1 MTDIYRDPTDGATAR
16 RVDLLRRRRDELVTM
31 PHAIRRVVVA
41 RGARTAAGWAMA
53 LVGAL
58 LVGSAAS
65 PRIAKLVGHLLPP
78 DDPAVVATGLLAAW
92 LGGALVYAIARA
104 VCEHRFTIAMTK
116 CVLPGD
122 DLHDDLER
130 LAHEQPDV
138 VARRMAHRLEVR
150 SAALPVMA
158 AALVGPA
165 TLAYLALAVHVHG
178 WPANRVIEQTLGD
191 HARILLAG
199 GIAGLLA
206 TLAVLA
212 PRLRSPAATV
222 PAAVIAITALVFS
235 IALRTTPAAWLALS
249 VIATAGMIALTARK
263 LRIERAWI
271 ETDDPAAGAEVFDRI
286 AERFALLRRFVVA
299 HYGAV
304 TFVLAAFGLAL
315 AGQAS
320 YAKLPP
326 GTPTHVF
333 ANAFSR
339 VHVAASPPIVVD
351 NHNVLHTGV
360 AVSRSDYGTIIYML
374 NVLPGDDEVRTDIEI
389 WPGWEGRVEAHVDAE
404 HTTARDYEITGIG
417 DITPAHPF
425 DVTLPTVCTTDQRR
439 RITLKIHATT
449 AGTVRLIVQP
459 TLRASAC

>member
-41 RGARTAAGWAMA
+41 RGARTAAAWAMA
-53 LVGAL
+53 FIGAL

-65 PRIAKLVGHLLPP
+65 PRIGRLVGHVLPP
-78 DDPAVVATGLLAAW
+78 DDPAVIATALLAAW

-130 LAHEQPDV
+130 LAHEQPDE

-165 TLAYLALAVHVHG
+165 TFVYLALAAKVHG
-178 WPANRVIEQTLGD
+178 WPANRIIEHALGD
-191 HARILLAG
+191 HAGFLFAG
-199 GIAGLLA
+199 AIAGLLA
-206 TLAVLA
+206 ALWMLA

-222 PAAVIAITALVFS
+222 PAAVVAITALVFVV
-235 IALRTTPAAWLALS
+235 ALHAVPTAWYALPI
-249 VIATAGMIALTARK
+249 VAIAGMIAVTARK

-271 ETDDPAAGAEVFDRI
+271 ETDDPAEGAEVFDLI
-286 AERFALLRRFVVA
+286 AERFALLRSFARA
-299 HYGAV
+299 HYGMI
-304 TFVLAAFGLAL
+304 TFVLAAFGLGL

-320 YAKLPP
+320 FAKPQP
-326 GTPTHVF
+326 SVPTHLFERAF
-333 ANAFSR
+333 ALPEIR
-339 VHVAASPPIVVD
+339 SPAMPVD
-351 NHNVLHTGV
+351 ATPQTEI
-360 AVSRSDYGTIIYML
+360 AVTRGEYGTITYDLTLGAGMDFVETGLVI
-374 NVLPGDDEVRTDIEI
+374 P
-389 WPGWEGRVEAHVDAE
+389 PGWEGRVEAHVDPAS
-404 HTTARDYEITGIG
+404 TTATDYSIHGIG
-417 DITPAHPF
+417 DITAAHPF
-425 DVTLPTVCTTDQRR
+425 DVKLVSVCSDGNPEHVV
-439 RITLKIHATT
+439 LKVNASKPGH
-449 AGTVRLIVQP
+449 VRLIVQP
-459 TLRASAC
+459 TLRASKC